1 MNYLLSLIIILLLSV
16 IAIQWAKL
24 KLWKLEQ
31 NLEDWISFGTGDDIV
46 RAKAQRQE
54 YQHYVKICQDNDL
67 YKINI
72 PASTIKLIRKD
83 LADKSLF
90 KVVYI
95 KLLWL
100 RVRGYKY

>member
-1 MNYLLSLIIILLLSV
+1 MIYIMILNSLILSII

-31 NLEDWISFGTGDDIV
+31 NLEDWISFGTGNDIV

-54 YQHYVKICQDNDL
+54 YQHYVKLCEDNEM
-67 YKINI
+67 YKLNI

-83 LADKSLF
+83 LADNSLF
-90 KVVYI
+90 KVIYI

-100 RVRGYKY
+100 RLRGYKF